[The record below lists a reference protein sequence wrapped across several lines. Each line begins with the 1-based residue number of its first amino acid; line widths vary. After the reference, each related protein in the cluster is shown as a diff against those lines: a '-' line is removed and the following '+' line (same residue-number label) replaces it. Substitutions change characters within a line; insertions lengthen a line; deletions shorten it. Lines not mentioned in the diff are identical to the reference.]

1 MVLIPFSL
9 VPISTLKRISN
20 PFMKWGN
27 AYQKVFPLFQL
38 ELDRVDFKID
48 TPRYVAMCVTAA
60 LFLFVFLLIV
70 CVFFFSWLGIAFAA
84 FITLFVFML
93 QLRYPSVSAYKRVR
107 KLDTELLAALHAL
120 SIQIDAGVPLFEA
133 MVAVSSQ
140 DLGEVSV
147 ELKKVVKKISGGV
160 PQIEALEELA
170 LKNPSPY
177 FRRAIW
183 QIINGM
189 KQGSQI
195 NPVIRS
201 VIDSLSQEQIIQ
213 IEKYGSQLGPLAMFY
228 MMGAVIMPGLGIT
241 FIVILSAF
249 IGFEESLIKGV
260 LWGFIVFIAFFQ
272 MMFSGAINSKRPTL
286 LGE

>member
-1 MVLIPFSL
+1 MVAIPFSL
-9 VPISTLKRISN
+9 VPLPVLKKISN
-20 PFMKWGN
+20 PFMNLGSLYK
-27 AYQKVFPLFQL
+27 KVFPMFQL

-48 TPRYVAMCVTAA
+48 AARYIAMCITASI
-60 LFLFVFLLIV
+60 FLFVFLLL
-70 CVFFFSWLGIAFAA
+70 FGMLFFSWLGIVFATG
-84 FITLFVFML
+84 ITFFVFML
-93 QLRYPSVSAYKRVR
+93 QLRYPSVKAFKRIR
-107 KLDTELLAALHAL
+107 KLDTELLAALHAIT
-120 SIQIDAGVPLFEA
+120 IQIDAGVGLFEA
-133 MVAVSSQ
+133 MVAVSEQ

-147 ELKKVVKKISGGV
+147 EFKKVVKKISGGV
-160 PQIEALEELA
+160 PQIDALEELA

-189 KQGSQI
+189 KQGAQI
-195 NPVIRS
+195 NPVIKT
-201 VIDSLSQEQIIQ
+201 VINALSQEQIIQ

-228 MMGAVIMPGLGIT
+228 MMGAVILPGLGIT
-241 FIVILSAF
+241 FIVVLSAF
-249 IGFEESLIKGV
+249 IGFDESLVKGV